1 MTRKFHGVDKS
12 ELPSVE
18 PHAVRW
24 AQRVVFNEY
33 DYTKWHYTD
42 NGNFTA
48 CGCVILLA
56 VATCLPETDEVDR
69 VDCKRCLG
77 SV

>member
-1 MTRKFHGVDKS
+1 MDTTES
-12 ELPSVE
+12 SSVE

-24 AQRVVFNEY
+24 ARRRVFNEY
-33 DYTKWHYTD
+33 DYTKWHFTD

-48 CGCVILLA
+48 CGAPILLA

-69 VDCKRCLG
+69 VDCKHCMRRVEHL
-77 SV
+77 